1 MALAQ
6 ARLPA
11 GRSASAAAIR
21 IAAAGSQP
29 GASNCGTSTAAP
41 GHKRHYRV
49 RRSPVHLGRAGQ
61 LNRGRKARRAS
72 RRPVRDGYL
81 RGYGCGRGGHCGR
94 GPPGRWPTV
103 QENFATV
110 LETVADVRAD
120 RIAVTHGDRSL
131 TWRELDER
139 ASRLAGFLAGRGIGP
154 EARVA
159 IALYNGP
166 EYLESVFA
174 VLKLRAIP
182 V

>member
-1 MALAQ
+1 
-6 ARLPA
+6 
-11 GRSASAAAIR
+11 
-21 IAAAGSQP
+21 
-29 GASNCGTSTAAP
+29 
-41 GHKRHYRV
+41 
-49 RRSPVHLGRAGQ
+49 
-61 LNRGRKARRAS
+61 
-72 RRPVRDGYL
+72 
-81 RGYGCGRGGHCGR
+81 
-94 GPPGRWPTV
+94 V

-182 V
+182 VNVNYRYRAAEMRHLFEDAQVAAVIFDASLGARVPGV